1 MLKIIK
7 KLFLVK
13 KVDFKK
19 NIKKEVILYD
29 DFLGDLL
36 KKIISKENF
45 YVLYTRFEY
54 INLRILLKLLFSF
67 KLNTINYICEII
79 NEIQPKLVITFIDN
93 DEKFWLL
100 KKKINNKK
108 IKFVLIQNGW
118 RADIFKNTKSI
129 NKNYYVDDMFFFNK
143 NVAKEFE
150 KNIYGN
156 SHLIGSFKNNFYAL
170 NKMNNNKSTNSFL
183 YISQINPYKKSIDEF
198 KRNYDGK
205 IISWKKFYEADLVVL
220 KFIAEYCEE
229 KKIKLNILGR
239 NYNNRFKEKE
249 IFSSFLPNHK
259 FEYIEH
265 KYDFFQYDE
274 INCYDLLVSID
285 STLGYE
291 AIARNIKT
299 CFFSI
304 RGNIL
309 ELKDNDLKFGWP
321 GKIKDTGFFWT
332 NEKNFKIFKKIID
345 QVNASSNDQWLNETK
360 GLTDQLM
367 IYSRQNKILSDYL
380 IKNDIYPSQI
390 LKPK

>member
-1 MLKIIK
+1 MFKIFK

-13 KVDFKK
+13 KLNFEK
-19 NIKKEVILYD
+19 NIKKDVILYD
-29 DFLGDLL
+29 VFLSELL
-36 KKIISKENF
+36 EKIILKDNF

-54 INLRILLKLLFSF
+54 INLRIFFKLLLSF

-79 NEIQPKLVITFIDN
+79 NEIQPKLVITFADN
-93 DEKFWLL
+93 DEKFWCL
-100 KKKINNKK
+100 KKKINNNK

-118 RADIFKNTKSI
+118 RTDIFKSIKSKK
-129 NKNYYVDDMFFFNK
+129 KNYYVDDMFFFNK
-143 NVAKEFE
+143 NIAGEFK
-150 KNIYGN
+150 KNINGN
-156 SHLIGSFKNNFYAL
+156 SHLIGSFKNNFYQL
-170 NKMNNNKSTNSFL
+170 KKMNNDKSSKTFL
-183 YISQINPYKKSIDEF
+183 YISQISPYKKNINEF
-198 KRNYDGK
+198 KRNYDEK
-205 IISWKKFYEADLVVL
+205 IVSWKEFYESDLIVL
-220 KFIAEYCEE
+220 KFIAEYCE
-229 KKIKLNILGR
+229 KKRIKLNILGR
-239 NYNNRFKEKE
+239 NYINRFKEKE

-259 FEYIEH
+259 FEYLEH

-274 INCYDLLVSID
+274 INYYDLLVSID

-332 NEKNFKIFKKIID
+332 NEKNFKMFEKIID
-345 QVNASSNDQWLNETK
+345 QVNTCSNDQWLNETK

-380 IKNDIYPSQI
+380 IQNDINTLGKS
-390 LKPK
+390 

>member
-150 KNIYGN
+150 KIFMEI
-156 SHLIGSFKNNFYAL
+156 LI
-170 NKMNNNKSTNSFL
+170 
-183 YISQINPYKKSIDEF
+183 
-198 KRNYDGK
+198 
-205 IISWKKFYEADLVVL
+205 
-220 KFIAEYCEE
+220 
-229 KKIKLNILGR
+229 
-239 NYNNRFKEKE
+239 
-249 IFSSFLPNHK
+249 
-259 FEYIEH
+259 
-265 KYDFFQYDE
+265 
-274 INCYDLLVSID
+274 
-285 STLGYE
+285 
-291 AIARNIKT
+291 
-299 CFFSI
+299 
-304 RGNIL
+304 
-309 ELKDNDLKFGWP
+309 
-321 GKIKDTGFFWT
+321 
-332 NEKNFKIFKKIID
+332 
-345 QVNASSNDQWLNETK
+345 
-360 GLTDQLM
+360 
-367 IYSRQNKILSDYL
+367 
-380 IKNDIYPSQI
+380 
-390 LKPK
+390 